1 MDVGTKVQVAWVNAL
16 DNQCDFLSSEL
27 IFLILSYLQYSLTN
41 DQPSGGMVTVTECCV
56 DEAEQLKEI
65 SGTNAPTAVI
75 PPLSLPSE
83 PPDGNSSSPAV
94 AVPDEIYDQV
104 IQTGGMDSNT
114 FILHHFIPCEPPDS
128 RALTALAAPDGES
141 MQTGGMAL
149 PHDHEEATFET
160 GEDQCNVLINSE
172 VYTLM
177 SVEDD
182 IDTETY
188 F

>member
-1 MDVGTKVQVAWVNAL
+1 MDVGTKVQVVWVNVL

-41 DQPSGGMVTVTECCV
+41 DQPSGGMVTA
-56 DEAEQLKEI
+56 DEAEQLEEI

-94 AVPDEIYDQV
+94 AVPDEIYDPV
-104 IQTGGMDSNT
+104 IQTGGMDLNT
-114 FILHHFIPCEPPDS
+114 FILHHFIHFEPPDS
-128 RALTALAAPDGES
+128 RALTALAAPDEES
-141 MQTGGMAL
+141 MQTGGRAL
-149 PHDHEEATFET
+149 PRDHEEATFET
-160 GEDQCNVLINSE
+160 SEDQCNVLINSK
-172 VYTLM
+172 VYTLISM
-177 SVEDD
+177 EDD

-188 F
+188 L